1 MDEEIIKE
9 EDQKE
14 KEVQE
19 KSLDKMTGPELREI
33 AKEISGV
40 EGTHAMKKEEL
51 LAIIKKDR
59 GIEDEKAPRERK
71 GAKNKPQR
79 SIKELKGKILHLKK
93 EKESAREAKKNNK
106 IDILRRRINR
116 LKKQTRKIAQG

>member
-14 KEVQE
+14 EEVQE
-19 KSLDKMTGPELREI
+19 KSLDKMTAPELRET

-40 EGTHAMKKEEL
+40 EGAHAMKKEEL
-51 LAIIKKDR
+51 LSIIKKDR
-59 GIEDEKAPRERK
+59 GIEDEKAPGKRK
-71 GAKNKPQR
+71 GRKNKPR
-79 SIKELKGKILHLKK
+79 RTVKELKGKIIHLKK
-93 EKESAREAKKNNK
+93 EKESAREAKENNK